1 MILKVDGVWGNFSR
15 FEKQMQDLSL
25 HILDIV
31 ENSFNAGS
39 SRIDIRIIED
49 GPENLLTLEISDD
62 GAGMDEATLN
72 RALYPFYT
80 SKQGKRVGLGLALL
94 AQAAREAG
102 GRIVL
107 ESRPEGGTSVA
118 ATFEIDHP
126 DRKPMGDV
134 EGTIWMLQ
142 ITHPETTLRFEH
154 IKR

>member
-1 MILKVDGVWGNFSR
+1 
-15 FEKQMQDLSL
+15 MQDLSL

-39 SRIDIRIIED
+39 SKIDVRIIED
-49 GPENLLTLEISDD
+49 RQENLLTLEIIDD
-62 GAGMDEATLN
+62 GTGMDEATLKKV
-72 RALYPFYT
+72 LDPFYT
-80 SKQGKRVGLGLALL
+80 SKRGKRVGLGLSLL

-134 EGTIWMLQ
+134 EGTIRMLQ
-142 ITHPETTLRFEH
+142 ITHPETTLHFEY
-154 IKR
+154 IKRLQIVQGKGETI